1 MRTSNASPARVMVT
15 LVDIL
20 QMADH
25 VSLCSRVLLL
35 LGVAVE
41 DVLSAVDQ
49 VIFVPLGAFAG
60 FPCSTARVAKF
71 VAAAAAAHG

>member
-1 MRTSNASPARVMVT
+1 
-15 LVDIL
+15 
-20 QMADH
+20 MADH
-25 VSLCSRVLLL
+25 MPLCTRVLLL